1 MLFFENVHNLLNQ
14 EITAENESKE
24 MTVLVRILS
33 ITDVIVD
40 LTCAAVFPSRGLKVV
55 LFFLFFAAANICI
68 LIATYH
74 VRSTITTSLHCLA
87 LCCFVIIISLFY
99 EDNRIGLRFS
109 LFTLIPLVYYRVD
122 VKRWLKV
129 AISFICCALSCA
141 LAVIGI
147 VRGPR
152 IFLPENLLFAAMFM
166 TIVTLTFKL
175 VIISRYYY
183 RKFAAGESK
192 IVAYSKKLE
201 QLAGADAL
209 TGLSNR
215 RSMQDHLSIMAE
227 KYPTLNQ
234 PFSIA
239 ICDIDFFKMMNDTY
253 GHEAGDYILTRLA
266 SIFKD
271 FMGGKGTPARW
282 GGEEFL
288 LVFDRMNGDEV
299 FTELSKLKSQIE
311 KTEFQY
317 KTHTIHITMTFGLE
331 EYDFYAGIQ
340 ETIAHAD
347 AKLYQGKNQ
356 GRNCVIY

>member
-1 MLFFENVHNLLNQ
+1 MPFFENVHNLLNQ

-24 MTVLVRILS
+24 MTVLVRVLS
-33 ITDVIVD
+33 IIDIIVD
-40 LTCAAVFPSRGLKVV
+40 LSCAAVFPSRGLKVV

-74 VRSTITTSLHCLA
+74 VRSTVTTSLHCLA

-122 VKRWLKV
+122 VKRWLKA
-129 AISFICCALSCA
+129 AISLVCCALSCA

-152 IFLPENLLFAAMFM
+152 IFLPEKPLIAAMFM
-166 TIVTLTFKL
+166 TIVTVTIKL
-175 VIISRYYY
+175 VIISLYYY

-215 RSMQDHLSIMAE
+215 RRMQDHLSIMAE
-227 KYPTLNQ
+227 KYPTQNQ

-239 ICDIDFFKMMNDTY
+239 ICDIDFFKMVNDTY
-253 GHEAGDYILTRLA
+253 GHDAGDYILTSLA
-266 SIFKD
+266 TIFKE
-271 FMGGKGTPARW
+271 FMAGKGTPARW

-288 LVFDRMNGDEV
+288 LVFDRMNGDDV
-299 FTELSKLKSQIE
+299 FAELSRLKSQIE

-317 KTHTIHITMTFGLE
+317 KTNTIHITMTFGLE
-331 EYDFYAGIQ
+331 EYDFYAGIK
-340 ETIAHAD
+340 ETIARAD
-347 AKLYQGKNQ
+347 EKLYQGKNQ
-356 GRNCVIY
+356 GRNCVVY